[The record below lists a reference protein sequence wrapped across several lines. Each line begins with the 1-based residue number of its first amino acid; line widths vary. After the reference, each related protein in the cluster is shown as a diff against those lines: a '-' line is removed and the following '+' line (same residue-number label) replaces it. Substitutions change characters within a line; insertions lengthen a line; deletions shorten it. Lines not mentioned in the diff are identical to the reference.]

1 MGERLRW
8 AAMPLD
14 AAAARRVYD
23 RIGRLQDSQRLYE
36 DAATRRLAELADF
49 EGCGSVFELGC
60 GTARYAAHL
69 LERRLPATATY
80 LGVDVSPRM
89 VALASE
95 RLARWSPRA
104 RVLLLEPPALRLP
117 AEDGVF
123 DRFVSTYVFDLLSP
137 DDARAA
143 DRRGRPRACPR
154 GAAGVGQPHPRD
166 HPFEPDLLDR
176 WQALAER
183 WPSLVGGCQPIDL
196 RELIAGPAWSI
207 VRCEVVV
214 RFAVPSQVLIASRQ
228 AQV

>member
-1 MGERLRW
+1 
-8 AAMPLD
+8 MPLD

-60 GTARYAAHL
+60 GTGRYAAHL
-69 LERRLPATATY
+69 LATRLPATATY
-80 LGVDVSPRM
+80 VGVDVSPRM
-89 VALASE
+89 VALARE

-104 RVLLLEPPALRLP
+104 RVLLLEPPALSLP
-117 AEDGVF
+117 VDDGVC

-137 DDARAA
+137 DDARAVIA
-143 DRRGRPRACPR
+143 ESARVLVPGGVLALVSLTHGTTPSSRIFS
-154 GAAGVGQPHPRD
+154 AG
-166 HPFEPDLLDR
+166 
-176 WQALAER
+176 WQALAEH

-214 RFAVPSQVLIASRQ
+214 RVAVPSQVLIATRR
-228 AQV
+228 APV